1 MLKKFLAVSLLGS
14 TLAFVGCQSVPQLPG
29 TTANLNQLQNKT
41 WVATKIGNATL
52 ITNPT
57 ERNIASLQFDEATK
71 RVTGSDGCN
80 RLMGSFD
87 AGRHS
92 ISFSQVASTRMACL
106 NNANVDQLFN
116 KALSQVTSY
125 KVDGK
130 KLYLLDAQGTTQ
142 IEFESAIQ
150 PR

>member
-14 TLAFVGCQSVPQLPG
+14 TLAFVGCQSLPQLPG

-52 ITNPT
+52 ITNPS

-87 AGRHS
+87 AGKHS
-92 ISFSQVASTRMACL
+92 ISFSQVATTRMACL
-106 NNANVDQLFN
+106 NNSNVDQLFN
-116 KALSQVTSY
+116 KALAQVTNY
-125 KVDGK
+125 KVEGK
-130 KLYLLDAQGTTQ
+130 TLSLLDAQGTTMIQ
-142 IEFESAIQ
+142 FESAIQ